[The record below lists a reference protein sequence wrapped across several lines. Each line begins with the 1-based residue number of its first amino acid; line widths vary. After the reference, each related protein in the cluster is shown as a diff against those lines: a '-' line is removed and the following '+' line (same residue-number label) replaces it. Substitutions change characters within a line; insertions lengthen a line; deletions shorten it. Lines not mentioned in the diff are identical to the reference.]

1 MPRFSPLCQIEL
13 VCLLSP
19 CYSSSRLAIVTRISC
34 LIGLLTSAG
43 LLFLFA
49 TVERDSLQI
58 QGNPILFCFLSCRE
72 HRPPEGLRSAL
83 RQSLE
88 HGGNEAGEDP
98 IDRKAFCPYFTK
110 LPSHR
115 KQPQRRTISEHMPGP
130 GVSTGKER
138 VNGREGKRDTHI

>member
-1 MPRFSPLCQIEL
+1 MS
-13 VCLLSP
+13 VCCLHVTVAAV
-19 CYSSSRLAIVTRISC
+19 SRLATVTRISC

-43 LLFLFA
+43 LPFLFA
-49 TVERDSLQI
+49 TVERGSLQI

-115 KQPQRRTISEHMPGP
+115 KRPQRRTISEHMPGP
-130 GVSTGKER
+130 GVSTGRGKEILPFKIQNAKR
-138 VNGREGKRDTHI
+138 REVEIKTL